1 MPAHGTDGVVVYR
14 ELTLRLLALLVSLLM
29 APLYAAAQPLDT
41 LGAERSGRCVRRT
54 VMGLGAGMAGTYV
67 LLDRAWYA
75 DYERSPM
82 HAFNDGDEWMQMDKA
97 GHVFSAY
104 TLGSWGHAMLSRCGT
119 DQRLAVWAG
128 GSLGLVFLSGV
139 ELLDGTSAAWGF
151 SWWDMA
157 ANVGGAGLFMGQ
169 QAWWKEQRLQM
180 KLSAHLTTYAEQR
193 PDLLGERIPERLLK
207 DYNGQTIWLSGNI
220 RSFAPKSG
228 IPKWL
233 NLAVGM
239 GAESMTT
246 ASPEPGD
253 GRYRQIYV
261 SPDIDL
267 TRISTRSPLVRTLLF
282 VLNGIKIPAP
292 AVEFRSTGQVVG
304 HWVYF

>member
-1 MPAHGTDGVVVYR
+1 MGGVTVFR
-14 ELTLRLLALLVSLLM
+14 EREMRLSIVFVLLM
-29 APLYAAAQPLDT
+29 LTAFYASAQPLDT
-41 LGAERSGRCVRRT
+41 LDAGLSGRCLRRT
-54 VMGLGAGMAGTYV
+54 AMGLGVGMAGTYV

-104 TLGSWGHAMLSRCGT
+104 TLGSWGHAMLSRCGA

-128 GSLGLVFLSGV
+128 GSLGLVFLTGV

-157 ANVGGAGLFMGQ
+157 ANLGGAGLFIGQ
-169 QAWWKEQRLQM
+169 QAWWKEQRLQV
-180 KLSAHLTTYAEQR
+180 KLSAHLTPYAEQR
-193 PDLLGERIPERLLK
+193 PDLLGESIPERLLK
-207 DYNGQTIWLSGNI
+207 DYNGQTIWLSGNF
-220 RSFAPKSG
+220 RSFAPRSR

-239 GAESMTT
+239 GAEGMTT

-267 TRISTRSPLVRTLLF
+267 TRIPTRSSLVRTLLF
-282 VLNGIKIPAP
+282 VLNGIKFPAP